1 MAEIKKI
8 STELQLLDKFLDT
21 SGDAGTS
28 GQVLTS
34 TGTGINWVSG
44 GSLPGGPY
52 LPLTAGSTKPL
63 TGILYAGQ
71 GVKFTGGT
79 IASATTVLHT
89 NNVVYARGGSS
100 GMFLQNADGSDGMF
114 IANDYIRFDTS
125 STERMRITS
134 AGNVGIG
141 TSLPYDSSWGGNSK
155 QLTISGTDYGVLNLI
170 DAGGPTKFAIGAG
183 DGKLYLAYDDVASEH
198 RIVVDSVGNVGIGTT
213 SPTDYYP
220 GADNLV
226 IKQASGEGGMSIVT
240 ANDTS
245 GAIYFADGTTGSEQY
260 RGGIG
265 YTHSTDKL
273 FLVSGGQT
281 RAWMDTNGNVGIG
294 TTNPSAFDTTATKL
308 HVKNGGSSG

>member
-52 LPLTAGSTKPL
+52 LPLSAGSSYPL

-89 NNVVYARGGSS
+89 NNVIYSRGGSG

-114 IANDYIRFDTS
+114 IANDHVRFETS
-125 STERMRITS
+125 STEKLRITS
-134 AGNVGIG
+134 
-141 TSLPYDSSWGGNSK
+141 S
-155 QLTISGTDYGVLNLI
+155 
-170 DAGGPTKFAIGAG
+170 
-183 DGKLYLAYDDVASEH
+183 
-198 RIVVDSVGNVGIGTT
+198 GNVGIGTT
-213 SPTDYYP
+213 TP
-220 GADNLV
+220 GSLLTLN
-226 IKQASGEGGMSIVT
+226 
-240 ANDTS
+240 
-245 GAIYFADGTTGSEQY
+245 GS
-260 RGGIG
+260 
-265 YTHSTDKL
+265 
-273 FLVSGGQT
+273 GQT
-281 RAWMDTNGNVGIG
+281 NNY
-294 TTNPSAFDTTATKL
+294 
-308 HVKNGGSSG
+308 SGVLRIYNTYSTGA

>member
-1 MAEIKKI
+1 
-8 STELQLLDKFLDT
+8 
-21 SGDAGTS
+21 
-28 GQVLTS
+28 
-34 TGTGINWVSG
+34 
-44 GSLPGGPY
+44 
-52 LPLTAGSTKPL
+52 
-63 TGILYAGQ
+63 AGQ

-294 TTNPSAFDTTATKL
+294 T
-308 HVKNGGSSG
+308 